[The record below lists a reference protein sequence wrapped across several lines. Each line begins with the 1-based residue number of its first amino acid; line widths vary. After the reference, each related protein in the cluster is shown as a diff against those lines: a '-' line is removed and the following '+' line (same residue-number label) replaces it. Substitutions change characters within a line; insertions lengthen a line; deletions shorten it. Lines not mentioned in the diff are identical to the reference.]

1 MEKAE
6 EKLRSCRSKT
16 GNSSGAKL
24 PRVPEF
30 KLSAPAS
37 SMVTE
42 YDTDYDTEYGT
53 DGTRYR
59 SFLSPA
65 TGVV

>member
-1 MEKAE
+1 
-6 EKLRSCRSKT
+6 
-16 GNSSGAKL
+16 
-24 PRVPEF
+24 
-30 KLSAPAS
+30 
-37 SMVTE
+37 MVTD

-65 TGVV
+65 GRVV